1 VTVPAGSPRPAR
13 RRRRRP
19 RNRVANLVGLI
30 FCLLWAFPLY
40 WMLNTSFKTTAH
52 LLSATPQF
60 VPAPFSLDNFDD
72 ALRRPGFL
80 SSLGNSLLLALS
92 VTAASMVLGFL
103 AAAAL
108 SRFYFRGRKV
118 VLVVI
123 IGVQMIPSTA
133 LLIPLFLSLESVGL
147 TNSFLGLG
155 LAYVSVVLPFSI
167 WLLRGFFQA
176 LPPEIEEAAA
186 IDGAGTFRI
195 LRSILLPLVM
205 PGLIA
210 TSVFAFIASWNDYIV
225 AFVLMK
231 DQSKYT
237 LPVWLVSF
245 STATRIDYGGLIA
258 ASLLFTVPVVVF
270 FLLVQRN
277 LVAGVSAGAV
287 KG

>member
-1 VTVPAGSPRPAR
+1 VSAAIGLGQPHR
-13 RRRRRP
+13 RRL
-19 RNRVANLVGLI
+19 RNPVANVLGIV
-30 FCLLWAFPLY
+30 FCLLWVFPLY
-40 WMLNTSFKTTAH
+40 WMVNTSFKTQAH
-52 LLSATPQF
+52 LLSTTPQF
-60 VPAPFSLDNFDD
+60 APVPFSLENFTD
-72 ALRRPGFL
+72 ALTRPGFL
-80 SSLGNSLLLALS
+80 SSLGNSLILALS

-108 SRFYFRGRKV
+108 SRFYFRGRRV
-118 VLVVI
+118 VLVII

-147 TNSFLGLG
+147 TNSFWGLG
-155 LAYVSVVLPFSI
+155 LAYISVVLPFSI
-167 WLLRGFFQA
+167 WLLRGFFLA

-210 TSVFAFIASWNDYIV
+210 TSVFAFITSWNDYIV
-225 AFVLMK
+225 AFVMMK

-237 LPVWLVSF
+237 LPVWLISF

-258 ASLLFTVPVVVF
+258 ASVLFTIPVVIF
-270 FLLVQRN
+270 FILVQRN
-277 LVAGVSAGAV
+277 LVAGVSGGAV